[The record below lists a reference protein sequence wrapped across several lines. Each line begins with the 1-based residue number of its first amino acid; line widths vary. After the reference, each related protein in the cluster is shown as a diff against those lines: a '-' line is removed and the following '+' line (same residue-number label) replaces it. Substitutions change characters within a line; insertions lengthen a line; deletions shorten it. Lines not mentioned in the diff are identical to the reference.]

1 MDLQDLENTYKIID
15 NFMDDAEFEDLKSHM
30 LYSQQFPWF
39 YNYGIA
45 YLTDEEK
52 LYDFQFVHTFYSAD
66 KGKSTELARLAPL
79 LKKINP
85 HTIYRIKANLG
96 TITPT
101 NMQTGWHTDF
111 DDRVCITAVFYLNT
125 NDGYTIFKNGET
137 VPSVANRLLMFDSRL
152 EHAGVSCTDTN
163 FRSVINLNYTL

>member
-1 MDLQDLENTYKIID
+1 MELKDLENTYKVID
-15 NFMDDAEFEDLKSHM
+15 NFMDEDDFKELKNHI

-39 YNYGIA
+39 YNFGVA
-45 YLTDEEK
+45 YLTDKEE
-52 LYDFQFVHTFYSAD
+52 LYDFQFVHTFYSPAF
-66 KGKSTELARLAPL
+66 GKSTELARLSPL

-85 HTIYRIKANLG
+85 SIIHRIKANLG
-96 TITPT
+96 PITPT

-125 NDGYTIFKNGET
+125 NNGYTIFKNGET
-137 VPSVANRLLMFDSRL
+137 VPSVENRFLMFDSRL

-163 FRSVINLNYTL
+163 FRSVINFNYDL

>member
-1 MDLQDLENTYKIID
+1 MDLKDLENSYKIID
-15 NFMDDAEFEDLKSHM
+15 NFMDDDDFKQLKNHI

-45 YLTDEEK
+45 FPTEKEE
-52 LYDFQFVHTFYSAD
+52 LYDFQFVHTFYSNAL
-66 KGKSTELARLAPL
+66 GKSTELARLAPL

-96 TITPT
+96 PITPT

-125 NDGYTIFKNGET
+125 NNGYTIFKNGDT
-137 VPSVANRLLMFDSRL
+137 VPSVENRLLMFDSRL